1 MEKVDDISASIR
13 EIENGLRKSKDR
25 MARTKSTIIP
35 RVKQFD
41 ALYLDSQV
49 TTVYGNFKRVCAK
62 YQNVILITGTL
73 HNAMMCPF
81 AVCSYSIF

>member
-13 EIENGLRKSKDR
+13 EIENGLLKSKDR

-49 TTVYGNFKRVCAK
+49 TPVSALSK
-62 YQNVILITGTL
+62 TL
-73 HNAMMCPF
+73 DYYSYNRGPSQRATY
-81 AVCSYSIF
+81 YSI